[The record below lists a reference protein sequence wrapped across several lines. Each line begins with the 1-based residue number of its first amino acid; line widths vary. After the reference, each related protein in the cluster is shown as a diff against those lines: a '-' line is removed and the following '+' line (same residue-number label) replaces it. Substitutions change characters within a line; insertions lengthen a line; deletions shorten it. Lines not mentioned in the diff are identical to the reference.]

1 MDQGLSKCSNARWW
15 LAYTIVGLLC
25 WPEVGAAADEGNAT
39 RTTQPGQTASHA
51 PPPLDGRSLDN
62 WVTGGEWDIPK
73 DPSKFHIFIFAG
85 QSNMA
90 GGFKESHLYD
100 DEGNYDP
107 VTDPVPRVLQYRG
120 KTWQPAAHPLT
131 RHVKRSFSIP
141 LPFAQKYL
149 EEINDP
155 DVKVGLVIRAF
166 GGKAIDHFTR
176 GGAYHPGPGLKEL
189 KKQGTFKGFIW
200 HQGESDTTRVYR
212 FTTYERKLHGLVADV
227 RGYLDQPD
235 LPFVTGQISR
245 YGSNDEPEK
254 EFWSESIGVVTRV
267 LANVGDKMDHAAHV
281 RSSGAATC
289 TEHIRKL
296 VDENGKPTGK
306 TMRMRSDPVHFNRS
320 GYTTMAHRYVNAVLD
335 RPSFKNDPV
344 RITSV
349 PGRAFSGSLAG
360 EVSDLSKDKLTFSW
374 RGTPDWLA
382 ITPDGAVSGT
392 APAAGTCSCTVSVT
406 DKSGFVDTVKLLVV
420 AKQAVPPEFSDD
432 AFKRSPAIA
441 GKEYKDR
448 VRFERSKA
456 WSSEVCELNGD
467 PVTFSK
473 VSGPE
478 WLEVSPDG
486 TFSGTPHAEDAGKTI
501 TFAVRAA
508 DVDGADTAT
517 YSLDVLASNTA
528 WIEGFDYYPDIKQKT
543 VGDVVHFNA
552 GSPTDTWF
560 VIHGSFPVNEPKVY
574 SDLHTSLSGQMHK
587 FSKGTV
593 CARAIALD
601 ESRFSG
607 KRGRYR
613 FRFNLFGVSPED
625 AHFFVSIYDIDLGAA
640 IENGCTIELVNK
652 KSRGVAAN
660 VVAKGNATVTKV
672 AERDYRIA
680 DGTGFKDLD
689 FEYDGDGDVLVVF
702 SASRDTA
709 ERGGGS
715 QFDDLRVVAVDDASQ
730 ANAPT
735 KH

>member
-1 MDQGLSKCSNARWW
+1 MGSSELRQIALSVLVATGLSVRDAKS
-15 LAYTIVGLLC
+15 
-25 WPEVGAAADEGNAT
+25 EV
-39 RTTQPGQTASHA
+39 
-51 PPPLDGRSLDN
+51 
-62 WVTGGEWDIPK
+62 EWDIPK

-107 VTDPVPRVLQYRG
+107 VTDPVSRVLQFRG

-131 RHVKRSFSIP
+131 KHVKRSFSIP

-155 DVKVGLVIRAF
+155 EVKVGLVIRAF

-227 RGYLDQPD
+227 RGYLDQAD

-245 YGSNDEPEK
+245 HGSNEEPK
-254 EFWSESIGVVTRV
+254 KDYWSESTGVVTRV
-267 LANVGDKMDHAAHV
+267 LANVGDKMNHAAHI

-296 VDENGKPTGK
+296 VDEDGKPTGK
-306 TMRMRSDPVHFNRS
+306 TMRMRNDPVHFNRS
-320 GYTTMAHRYVNAVLD
+320 GYTTLAHRYVDAILD

-344 RITSV
+344 RVIAV
-349 PGRAFSGSLAG
+349 PGRVFTASLAE
-360 EVSDLSKDKLTFSW
+360 EVSDLSKSKLTFAG
-374 RGTPDWLA
+374 RDMPDWLTIA
-382 ITPDGAVSGT
+382 QDGTLSGT
-392 APAAGTCSCTVSVT
+392 APLVGTSACTITVT
-406 DKSGFVDTVKLLVV
+406 DNGDAVDTSKLVIV
-420 AKQAVPPEFSDD
+420 AREAGPPAFSGDSL
-432 AFKRSPAIA
+432 KRPLAIA
-441 GKEYKDR
+441 GREYKDR
-448 VRFERSKA
+448 VRFDRVRA
-456 WSSEVCELNGD
+456 WSSEVYEPNGD
-467 PVTFSK
+467 SLTFTK
-473 VSGPE
+473 VSGPD
-478 WLEVSPDG
+478 WLKVSDDG
-486 TFSGTPHAEDAGKTI
+486 SFSGTPGPEDAGRTNTWTVK
-501 TFAVRAA
+501 VA
-508 DVDGADTAT
+508 DIDGSATAT
-517 YSLDVLASNTA
+517 YSLEVLDSGTV
-528 WIEGFDYYPDIKQKT
+528 WVEGFDYYADIKQEA

-552 GSPTDTWF
+552 ESPTDTWF
-560 VIHGSFPVNEPKVY
+560 LIHGSFPVNEPKEY
-574 SDLHTSLSGQMHK
+574 HDLHTSLSGQMHK

-601 ESRFSG
+601 ERRFSG
-607 KRGRYR
+607 KKGRYR
-613 FRFNLFGVSPED
+613 FRFNLFGVSSEN

-640 IENGCTIELVNK
+640 IEAGCTIKLVNR

-660 VVAKGNATVTKV
+660 VVAKGNAAVTKV
-672 AERDYRIA
+672 AEKDYRIT
-680 DGTGFKDLD
+680 DGTGFQDLY
-689 FEYDGDGDVLVVF
+689 FEYDGAGHILLVF

-715 QFDDLRVVAVDDASQ
+715 AFDDLNGAGVEHATNDREKS
-730 ANAPT
+730 P
-735 KH
+735 